1 MKRKTKF
8 DVRIDTRMTER
19 QLEKL
24 LKEAD
29 KRQITPNQLIR
40 TMIDDL

>member
-8 DVRIDTRMTER
+8 DVRIDTRMTEK

-24 LKEAD
+24 LREAD
-29 KRQITPNQLIR
+29 KRQITLNQLIR
-40 TMIDDL
+40 NMIDNL